1 MWKLKYASQRVT
13 SLETWTLPK
22 ILCVWCASAIWEA
35 FSVKQGLLTPHR
47 VFSRSS
53 WGAADCTKSLYRTK
67 LCSQAE
73 FSNTSLSCT
82 QLYPCLGWEI
92 CLHFHH
98 HFVLSLPCLWS
109 YLCYSTDEL
118 IFFSSFWPLFNE
130 LPHERYLMRAYFEAL
145 QLFKPWETECSW
157 FVLGSGLQTSPNSM
171 VPFAS
176 LSQDRGLCG
185 SPNIIEKKSYLSR

>member
-1 MWKLKYASQRVT
+1 MLLREWHLWKHGHCQRYCVCDVPVPSGKLSQWNRVC
-13 SLETWTLPK
+13 LPH
-22 ILCVWCASAIWEA
+22 IVS
-35 FSVKQGLLTPHR
+35 SQGAAEELLTALNRYIGPSYVPRQSSATPHCPAPSFTLAL
-47 VFSRSS
+47 VE
-53 WGAADCTKSLYRTK
+53 K
-67 LCSQAE
+67 
-73 FSNTSLSCT
+73 
-82 QLYPCLGWEI
+82 
-92 CLHFHH
+92 
-98 HFVLSLPCLWS
+98 FVSTFTIILS
-109 YLCYSTDEL
+109 YLYLVYDPTYVTALMSWF
-118 IFFSSFWPLFNE
+118 FFSSFWPLFNE

>member
-53 WGAADCTKSLYRTK
+53 WGAADCTKSLYVPVGPSYVPRESSATPP
-67 LCSQAE
+67 
-73 FSNTSLSCT
+73 LSRT

-109 YLCYSTDEL
+109 YLCYSW
-118 IFFSSFWPLFNE
+118 FFPLSDRYLMNY
-130 LPHERYLMRAYFEAL
+130 LMKRYLMRAYFEAL
-145 QLFKPWETECSW
+145 QLFKPWETVSAPGSFW
-157 FVLGSGLQTSPNSM
+157 GLGYRPPPTPWCLSLLRLRTEVCVALQT
-171 VPFAS
+171 
-176 LSQDRGLCG
+176 L
-185 SPNIIEKKSYLSR
+185 